1 MTKAILNNYHKKIQN
16 NSSKQNNSTVQII
29 RQQHKVLSSLKLE
42 LLKGGRKEMAISTFL
57 PMQIL
62 LSSFIEAK
70 LFQKQ
75 QGTAYLLQVEDGQ
88 EDTQVCFIQN
98 IKVKKNLIKKTF

>member
-1 MTKAILNNYHKKIQN
+1 
-16 NSSKQNNSTVQII
+16 
-29 RQQHKVLSSLKLE
+29 
-42 LLKGGRKEMAISTFL
+42 
-57 PMQIL
+57 MQEL

-98 IKVKKNLIKKTF
+98 IKVQRKICPPTILVKNTF

>member
-1 MTKAILNNYHKKIQN
+1 
-16 NSSKQNNSTVQII
+16 
-29 RQQHKVLSSLKLE
+29 
-42 LLKGGRKEMAISTFL
+42 
-57 PMQIL
+57 MQEL

-98 IKVKKNLIKKTF
+98 IKVQKKFDKEKTF